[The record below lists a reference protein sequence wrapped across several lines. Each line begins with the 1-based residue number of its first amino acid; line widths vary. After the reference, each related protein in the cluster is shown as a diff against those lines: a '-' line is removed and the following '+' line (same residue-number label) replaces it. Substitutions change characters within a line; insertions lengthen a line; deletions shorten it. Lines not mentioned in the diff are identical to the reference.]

1 MELRKCLLIFI
12 FIIEYYLQIVLIEKE
27 KSNLK
32 MTKVL
37 KFFLKKLIKILRIIL
52 KL

>member
-1 MELRKCLLIFI
+1 MELRKWLLIFI
-12 FIIEYYLQIVLIEKE
+12 SIVECYVQIVLIEKE

-32 MTKVL
+32 ITKVL